1 MLNEQHE
8 YMSVFSDII
17 SDDASQF
24 LTELIREFRPQ
35 IDCLME
41 RRQFKQK
48 YFNDGNLPDFC
59 EETSNIRDAEWT
71 VAKIPG
77 DIEDRRVEI
86 TGPTDRKMIINAMNS
101 GANVFMADFEDSLS
115 PTWNN
120 VLDGHVNLR
129 DAVNKIIT
137 FEHPTKGT
145 YSLNDNHAVLFVR
158 PRGLHLSECHF
169 KVDDIDSPASLFD
182 FGLYIFHNGKNLIDS
197 GTGPYFY
204 LPKLEHYLEARL
216 WNDIFNWS
224 QDRLGIQRGSIRA
237 TVLIETL
244 PAAFQM
250 NEILWELRDHS
261 AGLNCGR
268 WDYIFSCIKVGRN
281 DHSRI
286 FPDRDDVTMA
296 SHNMRSYSRLLV
308 QTCHRRGVHAMGGMA
323 AQIPIRNDPEKNIK
337 ALNKVRADKLREV
350 GDGHDGTWVA
360 HPGLIQIAKEIFDE
374 TMTSENQIEK
384 IDKVDVNREDLLH
397 VPEGEITEKGLRK
410 NINVGI
416 LYIESWLAGNGCVPL
431 YNLMEDAATAE
442 ISRVQIWQ
450 WIKHGIFEKEEF
462 IKILNE
468 EVDRIKSQV
477 GMKRF
482 LSGRYLQSADL
493 FEKLSVSDNL
503 VEFLTLSAY
512 EHIK

>member
-1 MLNEQHE
+1 
-8 YMSVFSDII
+8 
-17 SDDASQF
+17 
-24 LTELIREFRPQ
+24 
-35 IDCLME
+35 
-41 RRQFKQK
+41 
-48 YFNDGNLPDFC
+48 
-59 EETSNIRDAEWT
+59 
-71 VAKIPG
+71 
-77 DIEDRRVEI
+77 
-86 TGPTDRKMIINAMNS
+86 
-101 GANVFMADFEDSLS
+101 
-115 PTWNN
+115 
-120 VLDGHVNLR
+120 
-129 DAVNKIIT
+129 
-137 FEHPTKGT
+137 
-145 YSLNDNHAVLFVR
+145 
-158 PRGLHLSECHF
+158 
-169 KVDDIDSPASLFD
+169 
-182 FGLYIFHNGKNLIDS
+182 
-197 GTGPYFY
+197 
-204 LPKLEHYLEARL
+204 
-216 WNDIFNWS
+216 
-224 QDRLGIQRGSIRA
+224 
-237 TVLIETL
+237 
-244 PAAFQM
+244 
-250 NEILWELRDHS
+250 
-261 AGLNCGR
+261 
-268 WDYIFSCIKVGRN
+268 
-281 DHSRI
+281 
-286 FPDRDDVTMA
+286 
-296 SHNMRSYSRLLV
+296 
-308 QTCHRRGVHAMGGMA
+308 MGGMA

-468 EVDRIKSQV
+468 EVDRIKLQV

-493 FEKLSVSDNL
+493 FEKLSVSDSL